1 MGASFSVNKYSIDKL
16 IEIISSVSLASV
28 EDIKQKHHS
37 IYFKEYFEHVNA
49 KTIIVEKE
57 YIDKDYLEDF
67 ASYYVRCFKDYKR
80 KCSRFHFFSKN
91 FDKTKFQ
98 KLLEGDESELNITD
112 LQKTYLGFIVIKPL
126 PNTVIGRTCL
136 KTYECE
142 DYRFFPIIRKYKA
155 NLYGIQLEIDTIAF
169 QEQDSVVSACA
180 TSALWSLFH
189 GTGKLFQHQIY
200 SPADITKK
208 ASEYLP
214 AGSLETRI
222 FPNKGLS
229 IEQMAYTIRSLNL
242 EPYLVNPTNQFVL
255 QSTIYA
261 YTKGKIP
268 SLMGV
273 SLYDINQNMFLGKH
287 AITVIGYNL
296 VDKYITT
303 VTKSKINL
311 TSSRIEKFYVHDDQV
326 GPYARVI
333 LDNKKYK
340 FKLGSKIIETYSLKT
355 FWPDTNKN
363 IGNIRA
369 IPSIILT
376 PLYHKIRIPYITILE
391 TIIYFNSFI
400 EFLKKNSFLIMPSNI
415 EWDIY
420 LSTINDF
427 KTEVLENNYQTNN
440 DLSKILT
447 KSLPHFVWRS
457 SAKLENKLIFDLL
470 FDATDIEQGNYFL
483 TALEYDKS
491 VCDRIH
497 YYSKNKII
505 FDEYKFTPAKSIIKW
520 FNSN

>member
-1 MGASFSVNKYSIDKL
+1 MGTSFSVNKYSIDKL

-37 IYFKEYFEHVNA
+37 IYFNEYFEHVNA

-80 KCSRFHFFSKN
+80 KCSRIHFFTKD
-91 FDKTKFQ
+91 FDDTNFQ
-98 KLLEGDESELNITD
+98 KLLERDESKLKISD
-112 LQKTYLGFIVIKPL
+112 LQKTYIGFLVIKPL
-126 PNTVIGRTCL
+126 PKTVIGRTCL
-136 KTYECE
+136 KTYEKE
-142 DYRFFPIIRKYKA
+142 AHRFFPIIRKYTA
-155 NLYGIQLEIDTIAF
+155 NLYGISLEIATIAF

-200 SPADITKK
+200 SPTDITKK

-214 AGSLETRI
+214 TGSLETRI

-242 EPYLVNPTNQFVL
+242 EPYLVNPTSQFIL

-261 YTKGKIP
+261 YSKGKIP
-268 SLMGV
+268 FLMGV
-273 SLYDINQNMFLGKH
+273 SLYDINQNILLGKH
-287 AITVIGYNL
+287 AITVIGYNIS
-296 VDKYITT
+296 DKYITT
-303 VTKSKINL
+303 VKETNIHL
-311 TSSRIEKFYVHDDQV
+311 TSSRIDKFYVHDDQV

-333 LDNKKYK
+333 LDNKK
-340 FKLGSKIIETYSLKT
+340 FNSIEGFSLKT
-355 FWPDTNKN
+355 FWADTNKN

-369 IPSIILT
+369 IPTILLT
-376 PLYHKIRIPYITILE
+376 PLYHKIRIPFTIILE
-391 TIIYFNSFI
+391 SIIYFNSFI
-400 EFLKKNSFLIMPSNI
+400 EFLKNNSYLIMPDHI

-427 KTEVLENNYQTNN
+427 KTEVLENNYKPTN

-447 KSLPHFVWRS
+447 QSLPHFVWRA
-457 SAKLENKLIFDLL
+457 SARLKNKLIFDFL
-470 FDATDIEQGNYFL
+470 FDATDIEQGDYFL

-491 VCDRIH
+491 LCDRIH

-505 FDEYKFTPAKSIIKW
+505 SDKYKFTPAKSIIKW